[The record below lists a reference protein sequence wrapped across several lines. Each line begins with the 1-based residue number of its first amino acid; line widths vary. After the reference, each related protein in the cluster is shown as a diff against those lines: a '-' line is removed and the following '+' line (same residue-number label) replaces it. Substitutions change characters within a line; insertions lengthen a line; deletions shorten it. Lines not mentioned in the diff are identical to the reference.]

1 MSYQVLTRKW
11 RPQLFE
17 EVVGQDHII
26 RILKNAVSLKRIS
39 HAYLFSGQR
48 GVGKTSTARILAKA
62 LNCEKGPTPTPCN
75 QCSICKQIIRGDCLD
90 VLEIDGASNRGI
102 NEVRELREKVRFS
115 PVKARF
121 KVYIIDEVHM
131 LTNPA
136 FNALLKTLEEP
147 PSYVVF
153 IFATTNPHKLPQ
165 TITSRC
171 QHFEFRGISAAD
183 ILLRLKQ
190 IVEKEKIDITE
201 EALRLIVEAA
211 ENSMRDA
218 EKILDQTT
226 SYTEEK
232 ITEKDI
238 ADILGMVEKRYLFQF
253 TENLAHKANLSNIKL
268 IDQLLKEGKSA
279 EWFIS
284 GWQKWFRDLIII
296 KIGGKQDSLPIL
308 NLNEREELEKQA
320 SYFKLNQIIYFIDV
334 LSEFRQKITFSSE
347 PQIHLELL
355 MFQLSSSLAG
365 MDNLN
370 LKEPELSAIYQKILD
385 LEKRLTSNHSSSK
398 IKKEEEKKNS
408 PDENGE
414 EEEFKKI
421 IVKAMDIFE
430 AEIVNN
436 DRR

>member
-1 MSYQVLTRKW
+1 MSYQVLTKKW

-17 EVVGQDHII
+17 EIVGQAHII
-26 RILKNAVSLKRIS
+26 RILKNAVSLGRIS

-62 LNCEKGPTPTPCN
+62 LNCEKGPTPSPCN
-75 QCSICKQIIRGDCLD
+75 QCSICRQIIRGDCLD

-102 NEVRELREKVRFS
+102 DEVRELREKVRFS
-115 PVKARF
+115 PVKAKF

-171 QHFEFRGISAAD
+171 QHFEFRGISASD

-190 IVEKEKIDITE
+190 IVEKEKIDIRE
-201 EALRLIVEAA
+201 EALRLIAEAA

-226 SYTEEK
+226 SYAEKK
-232 ITEKDI
+232 ITEEDI
-238 ADILGMVEKRYLFQF
+238 ADILGMVEKKYLFQL
-253 TENLAHKANLSNIKL
+253 TENLAHKATLSNIKL
-268 IDQLLKEGKSA
+268 LNQLLKEGKSA

-284 GWQKWFRDLIII
+284 GWRKWFRDLIII
-296 KIGGKQDSLPIL
+296 KVGGNEDSPLLL
-308 NLNEREELEKQA
+308 NLDERGRLEKQA
-320 SYFKLNQIIYFIDV
+320 SYFDLNQLIYFIDL
-334 LSEFRQKITFSSE
+334 LSEFKQKITSSFE
-347 PQIHLELL
+347 SQIHLELL
-355 MFQLSSSLAG
+355 MIQLFSFSAG
-365 MDNLN
+365 IDNLN

-385 LEKRLTSNHSSSK
+385 LEKRLTSKSPPLKGKKEDEEK
-398 IKKEEEKKNS
+398 ISFRKDSEEEK
-408 PDENGE
+408 
-414 EEEFKKI
+414 FKKI
-421 IVKAMDIFE
+421 LAKAMDIFE
-430 AEIVNN
+430 AEIVHNTG
-436 DRR
+436 R

>member
-17 EVVGQDHII
+17 EVVGQAHIM

-62 LNCEKGPTPTPCN
+62 LNCEKGPTPLPCN

-131 LTNPA
+131 LTNAA

-153 IFATTNPHKLPQ
+153 IFATTNPRKLPQ
-165 TITSRC
+165 TIISRC
-171 QHFEFRGISAAD
+171 QHFEFRGISTSD

-201 EALRLIVEAA
+201 EALRLIAEAA

-218 EKILDQTT
+218 EKVLDQTT
-226 SYTEEK
+226 SYAEKK

-238 ADILGMVEKRYLFQF
+238 ADILGMVEKKYLFQL
-253 TENLAHKANLSNIKL
+253 TENLAHKDTLSNIKL
-268 IDQLLKEGKSA
+268 LSQLLKEGKSA

-296 KIGGKQDSLPIL
+296 KIGGKEDSLPAL
-308 NLNEREELEKQA
+308 NLDERERLKKQV
-320 SYFKLNQIIYFIDV
+320 SYFDLNQLIYFIDS
-334 LSEFRQKITFSSE
+334 LSEFRQKIAFISE

-355 MFQLSSSLAG
+355 IVQLSSFLAG

-385 LEKRLTSNHSSSK
+385 LEKRFTSKPSSLK
-398 IKKEEEKKNS
+398 VKKEGEEKIS
-408 PDENGE
+408 LHRNGE
-414 EEEFKKI
+414 EEKLKKI
-421 IVKAMDIFE
+421 VAKAMDIFE
-430 AEIVNN
+430 AEIVSNN
-436 DRR
+436 RR